1 MTAQQ
6 DTRGKRVQVVVSDVN
21 DKTVVVQVTEQLR
34 HPLYSKF
41 VKRTKKFHATKND
54 ANKGDT
60 IQIIETRPLSS
71 KKRWRLEKVL
81 ERCLGARP
89 NFPS

>member
-1 MTAQQ
+1 MTAQDQSQ
-6 DTRGKRVQVVVSDVN
+6 DLRGNRKRVQGLVVSDVN

-34 HPLYSKF
+34 HPLYGKF
-41 VKRTKKFHATKND
+41 VKRTKKFHAHDEKND

-60 IQIIETRPLSS
+60 IQIIETRPLSA

-81 ERCLGARP
+81 ERAV
-89 NFPS
+89 